1 MIYFLVEGY
10 YHTRS
15 RKKYFQRLLIFGAVS
30 EVPFCL
36 AFTENGVIAF
46 AGLDMILTLALCYLM
61 IRVYQNVRNRS
72 LQMLLYLIILVASY
86 WCDWALWAPV
96 LTLAFVYTRS
106 SEKKLKET
114 WLLAAMFFGAE
125 NYFGSAGSM
134 SASAAAV
141 SSVLG
146 MTAFGMAGVCI
157 LHLYNGK
164 RSENHRKFNK
174 WFFYVFYPVH
184 LTVIGVLGL
193 R

>member
-1 MIYFLVEGY
+1 M
-10 YHTRS
+10 
-15 RKKYFQRLLIFGAVS
+15 GAG
-30 EVPFCL
+30 PDTGFCL
-36 AFTENGVIAF
+36 YAKLG
-46 AGLDMILTLALCYLM
+46 
-61 IRVYQNVRNRS
+61 
-72 LQMLLYLIILVASY
+72 
-86 WCDWALWAPV
+86 
-96 LTLAFVYTRS
+96 
-106 SEKKLKET
+106 KKLKET

-184 LTVIGVLGL
+184 LTVIGVLRIAL
-193 R
+193 MH